1 VLPLLERCTRE
12 LQEIPRYKD
21 DVRYLR
27 VWVKYADCC
36 KEPHDIFKF
45 LQANDIGQKHT
56 LFYEAYAAFLE
67 IRGAFKQANEV
78 YDRGV
83 LMRAEPRDRLK
94 QKLAQFGDRMKKR
107 ELRRLDESVDGE
119 RETPVGSSRRFGAGG
134 TGRGV
139 GSSSGA
145 KRNRGFRGIAAAA
158 SSSSAET
165 TNNNNAG
172 DGGLE
177 IYCDDENGAPPP
189 VNAAN
194 APAAWR
200 NLGTI
205 KETKKENSQSAT
217 TWAGQTLKQKRAR
230 PGQSGAPPPAETLEI
245 YEDEDLAEAEAEAA
259 ANAVATAKAN
269 VKAAAKNRNANAL
282 RRRLDIADGGG
293 DTLAENPM
301 LYHGRGA
308 AVAGEAAALR
318 RPVTSYGRYVPADVN
333 RDDACYEERR
343 AVRWVAKNGPVPSP
357 RDATAAAAAA
367 ETDDM
372 DVETKSNERKVT
384 RPMHIGGAFATTT
397 ATTAPVLPPLMEEE
411 EAMNSPDGQSAP
423 PVVPP
428 PRFEMGSSEAPPS
441 TGASQAPPRML
452 HPTDE
457 ATGVPA
463 MAAPPV
469 TDLAL
474 ARPDQPPVPAGLR
487 WTATEGG
494 TYGVQDPTMTI
505 CTKEAWG
512 DIMSMFSGGLA
523 AETEAEAKR
532 AKKAAE
538 APAPVAKAPSPAPV
552 VRAPPPAV
560 ADEDAFAIYEDT
572 CLIPANAAA
581 AVAEKAATEN
591 ASAFEGLDIRE
602 DTVVIPQNAFAPA
615 ATPAAAASTRIPLAP
630 TPASTRIPLA
640 PTPASVRPPLA
651 PRAAMPPPES
661 VAKTPSAR
669 AAAPCDE
676 NATPTQEITLEPH
689 PLTVTAGEDSPTVDV
704 PSGPRAPANTP
715 DQAGLSFDVYQDTVL
730 VDPAAVNAAVNAAGV
745 DSRASVAPSQA
756 TTSATDS
763 GEPSEGNTENTA
775 PAGAPLVDLFEP
787 RHIADAAAATA
798 ALQPLSKQRA
808 AALDMLTT
816 IPSDENARRAAE
828 ETLRTAQPPPE
839 LAGEDAFE
847 VYADDDETAQIPM
860 NRLVTT
866 LHDTPDFR

>member
-1 VLPLLERCTRE
+1 
-12 LQEIPRYKD
+12 
-21 DVRYLR
+21 
-27 VWVKYADCC
+27 
-36 KEPHDIFKF
+36 
-45 LQANDIGQKHT
+45 
-56 LFYEAYAAFLE
+56 
-67 IRGAFKQANEV
+67 
-78 YDRGV
+78 
-83 LMRAEPRDRLK
+83 
-94 QKLAQFGDRMKKR
+94 
-107 ELRRLDESVDGE
+107 
-119 RETPVGSSRRFGAGG
+119 
-134 TGRGV
+134 
-139 GSSSGA
+139 
-145 KRNRGFRGIAAAA
+145 
-158 SSSSAET
+158 
-165 TNNNNAG
+165 
-172 DGGLE
+172 
-177 IYCDDENGAPPP
+177 
-189 VNAAN
+189 
-194 APAAWR
+194 
-200 NLGTI
+200 
-205 KETKKENSQSAT
+205 
-217 TWAGQTLKQKRAR
+217 
-230 PGQSGAPPPAETLEI
+230 
-245 YEDEDLAEAEAEAA
+245 
-259 ANAVATAKAN
+259 
-269 VKAAAKNRNANAL
+269 
-282 RRRLDIADGGG
+282 
-293 DTLAENPM
+293 
-301 LYHGRGA
+301 
-308 AVAGEAAALR
+308 
-318 RPVTSYGRYVPADVN
+318 
-333 RDDACYEERR
+333 
-343 AVRWVAKNGPVPSP
+343 
-357 RDATAAAAAA
+357 
-367 ETDDM
+367 
-372 DVETKSNERKVT
+372 
-384 RPMHIGGAFATTT
+384 
-397 ATTAPVLPPLMEEE
+397 MEEE

-441 TGASQAPPRML
+441 TGASEAPPRML

-469 TDLAL
+469 TDPAP

-591 ASAFEGLDIRE
+591 ANAFEGLDIRE

-640 PTPASVRPPLA
+640 PTPASTRIPLAPTPASTRIPLAPTPASVRPPLA
-651 PRAAMPPPES
+651 PRAAMPPPAS

-669 AAAPCDE
+669 AAGPCDE

-689 PLTVTAGEDSPTVDV
+689 PLNVTAGEDSPTVDV

-715 DQAGLSFDVYQDTVL
+715 DQAGLNFDVYQDTVL
-730 VDPAAVNAAVNAAGV
+730 VDPAAVNAAGV
-745 DSRASVAPSQA
+745 GSRASVAPSQA
-756 TTSATDS
+756 TTRATDS
-763 GEPSEGNTENTA
+763 GEPSEGDTENTA
-775 PAGAPLVDLFEP
+775 PAGTPLVDLFEP

-847 VYADDDETAQIPM
+847 VFADDDETAQIPV

-866 LHDTPDFR
+866 LDDAPEFR